1 MTARGLCAICAA
13 ALLLAACSRG
23 DPNLININRGQTTP
37 DEFAVL
43 PTKPIELPESRDLP
57 PPAPGAGNRVDP
69 TPRGDAVAAMGGD
82 PARLQG
88 TGQPRGEPAL
98 IRATGRYGVQ
108 DGIREDLAE
117 ADYRLRDRRR
127 GRALERL
134 FNVTTYWR
142 AYDRYE
148 LDQRQALE
156 AGRRAGVRTPAAPP
170 AGAE

>member
-1 MTARGLCAICAA
+1 MTARGLCAICTA
-13 ALLLAACSRG
+13 ALVLAACSRG
-23 DPNLININRGQTTP
+23 DPNLININRSQTTP

-43 PTKPIELPESRDLP
+43 PTKPIEVPERLDLP
-57 PPAPGAGNRVDP
+57 PPTPGAGNRVDP
-69 TPRGDAVAAMGGD
+69 TPHGDAVAAMGGN

-108 DGIREDLAE
+108 ADIRQELAE
-117 ADYRLRDRRR
+117 EDYRFRDRRR
-127 GRALERL
+127 GRVMERL

-142 AYDRYE
+142 AYERDE
-148 LDQRQALE
+148 LDQHQALE

-170 AGAE
+170 EDAE